1 MATSR
6 HYTLTHSG
14 DSIAATDALA
24 GISGLP
30 KGRVKDAMA
39 KGAVTLT
46 RAGKVKRLRRA
57 TFALLP
63 GDKLDLWFDAEVLA
77 RVPPPPAL
85 VADEKQYSLWFKP
98 AGLLAQGTREGD
110 HCALL
115 RIAEVQLQRD
125 VFLVHRLD
133 REAAG
138 LMLIAHTPKAAAALS
153 ALFAAQDSGAR
164 IRKLYRV
171 EVKGLA
177 PERGEIAEPLD
188 GKAALTRYTRV
199 AFDEARNS
207 STLDVELITG
217 RKHQIRRHFAHSG
230 LPVLGDPLYG
240 DNNRDARGLQLF
252 AVALDF
258 TCPLSGRARSY
269 RCDPGSL
276 PALVNP
282 EVDER

>member
-1 MATSR
+1 MSTSR
-6 HYTLTHSG
+6 HFTLTHTGASA
-14 DSIAATDALA
+14 SAADALVHV
-24 GISGLP
+24 SGLP

-46 RAGKVKRLRRA
+46 RAGKSKRLRRA
-57 TFALLP
+57 TFTLLP
-63 GDKLDLWFDAEVLA
+63 GDQLSLWYDAEVLA
-77 RVPPPPAL
+77 LVPPQPTL
-85 VADEKQYSLWFKP
+85 IGDEKQYSVWFKP

-110 HCALL
+110 HCSLL
-115 RIAEVQLQRD
+115 RIAEVQTGRD

-138 LMLIAHTPKAAAALS
+138 LMLIAHTGKAAAAFS
-153 ALFAAQDSGAR
+153 ALFAAQDADTR

-188 GKAALTRYTRV
+188 GKAALTRFTRV
-199 AFDEARNS
+199 AVDAARNS

-217 RKHQIRRHFAHSG
+217 RKHQVRRHFAQSG

-240 DNNRDARGLQLF
+240 EKNNDARGLQLF
-252 AVALDF
+252 AVALEF
-258 TCPLSGRARSY
+258 TCPLTGRARSY
-269 RCDPGSL
+269 RCDPA
-276 PALVNP
+276 ALVAS
-282 EVDER
+282 